1 MNSAAITQSLV
12 NQSLSSKGIALM
24 VSLTALV
31 GCGPHRAED
40 NAATATRIERH
51 AEFRQDMEL
60 VERYDEGLV
69 DTLTYL
75 RESEAIL
82 PNPEGQSD
90 VSAADKNKLRDVHG
104 AVLDRMRALDQ
115 VKTFWKGSLRINP
128 LTDKKAHARAFT
140 AGFAAWL
147 VQYRR
152 GLEYVEMT
160 VPNKPLETILDE
172 ASPAHE
178 LPEGSFGDLKY
189 QVIHVKE
196 VSRLFAGYQYY
207 KTLRDDLRASN
218 CHNEAKCS
226 YAMELIEEHYE
237 ASKTNLE
244 ERGVADF
251 SYNAWDIARDTS
263 FKAWFPVQT
272 KVAMWMG
279 DTRVRRKHQYL
290 ISNEQLTEMRDAL
303 EPGDIVV
310 TRSNWYVSNVGL
322 PGFWPH
328 SELYVGSPAQLES
341 YFDDDAVDA
350 HFAKETGHDG
360 LIAFLKAEHP
370 TAWAEFNRRDADG
383 KPHRIIEARSEGVV
397 FNSIYE
403 AVRADYAGAIRPAT
417 GKLAKAQA
425 IAAAFSHWSKPYD
438 FNFDFLTDQ
447 ELVCT
452 ELVYKAWQPAKAKGK
467 QGVDFELDYVMG
479 RTTLPVNEI
488 VRQFDQ
494 AFDSDERPLEFVY
507 FLDGRESSGSAVVA
521 GVDEFRNTWK
531 RPKWDFQQK

>member
-1 MNSAAITQSLV
+1 MMTRALIQQS
-12 NQSLSSKGIALM
+12 IALA
-24 VSLTALV
+24 VSLATVV

-40 NAATATRIERH
+40 NAATATRLERH
-51 AEFRQDMEL
+51 AEFTQDMEL
-60 VERYDEGLV
+60 VRRYDEGLV
-69 DTLTYL
+69 DTLSYL
-75 RESEAIL
+75 GQNQELL

-90 VSAADKNKLRDVHG
+90 VSAADKDKLRDVHG
-104 AVLDRMRALDQ
+104 SVLDRMRALDQ

-172 ASPAHE
+172 ASPAHD

-189 QVIHVKE
+189 QIIHVKE
-196 VSRLFAGYQYY
+196 VSRLFAGYGYY
-207 KTLRDDLRASN
+207 KTIRDDLRESN
-218 CHNEAKCS
+218 CHNEEPCAF
-226 YAMELIEEHYE
+226 AMELIETHYE
-237 ASKTNLE
+237 ASKAQLE
-244 ERGVADF
+244 DRGVVDF

-272 KVAMWMG
+272 KVAIWMG

-290 ISNEQLTEMRDAL
+290 ISNEQLRVMRDAL
-303 EPGDIVV
+303 DPGDIVV

-328 SELYVGSPAQLES
+328 SELYVGSPDELEA
-341 YFDDDAVDA
+341 YFDDEAVDA
-350 HFAKETGHDG
+350 HFKEQTGHDG
-360 LIAFLKAEHP
+360 LVAYLKAEHP
-370 TAWAEFNRRDADG
+370 KAWAEFTRRDADG

-403 AVRADYAGAIRPAT
+403 AAGADYAAAMRPTT

-425 IAAAFSHWSKPYD
+425 IAKAFGHWGKPYD

-452 ELVYKAWQPAKAKGK
+452 ELVYKAWQPAEEKE
-467 QGVDFELDYVMG
+467 GVDFELDYVMG

-488 VRQFDQ
+488 VRQFDTQ
-494 AFDSDERPLEFVY
+494 YESDERPLEFVY

-521 GVDEFRNTWK
+521 GVDEFRKTWK